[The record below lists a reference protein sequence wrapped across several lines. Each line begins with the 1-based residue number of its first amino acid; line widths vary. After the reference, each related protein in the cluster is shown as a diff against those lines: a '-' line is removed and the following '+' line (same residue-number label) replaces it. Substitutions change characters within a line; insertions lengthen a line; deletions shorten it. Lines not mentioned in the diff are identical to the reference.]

1 MSVITARGS
10 NFSVAS
16 MISAAAMVCAS
27 LRGQHPQIASAV
39 ALAAGVAALTLSIV
53 DIRALADAVA
63 MLCQSLP
70 ETIGDRYFLLRICG
84 IAVIAEFASD
94 ICRDSGESALARRI
108 ETGTKIAVL
117 AASLPMATELM
128 DALSQLLI

>member
-1 MSVITARGS
+1 MNALRILLLCV
-10 NFSVAS
+10 
-16 MISAAAMVCAS
+16 AAAMVCAS
-27 LRGQHPQIASAV
+27 IRGLHPQIASAV
-39 ALAAGVAALTLSIV
+39 ALAAGAAALALSLP
-53 DIRALADAVA
+53 DIRAFSDAA
-63 MLCQSLP
+63 RKIESS
-70 ETIGDRYFLLRICG
+70 IGLTGSDQLLLLRLCG
-84 IAVIAEFASD
+84 IALVAEFASD